1 MKTRLLLALSSFLS
15 LFALLT
21 ATAGAQAVV
30 QAYQTD
36 STLQVGMIVQL
47 AANDTS
53 KIQPA
58 TQSASDKIHGVVVAA
73 NDAPFALS
81 GAHNSR
87 QAYAATSGDYRV
99 LVTDQNGPVKK
110 GDYIAVSSLD
120 GIGMKSDTTQDY
132 ILGKANENFDGKT
145 NVQGQ
150 TNVKDARGGSH
161 TVHFGFVQVGVD
173 IKRNPTYQAEKSN
186 VPDFLQKLTDSVA
199 NKPVSA
205 IRIYIGMGILLAT
218 VLIVFSLLYSGV
230 RTSMVSLGRNPLA
243 KKSIIRNLFEV
254 VLIGLIVLISGLFG
268 VYLLLKL

>member
-1 MKTRLLLALSSFLS
+1 MKR
-15 LFALLT
+15 LLT
-21 ATAGAQAVV
+21 ALGGFLGVFALIPAMASAQAVV

-36 STLQVGMIVQL
+36 GSLQVGMIIQL
-47 AANDTS
+47 ASGDTS
-53 KIQPA
+53 KIEPA
-58 TQSASDKIHGVVVAA
+58 TQSTSDKIHGVVVAA

-81 GAHNSR
+81 GNSNSS
-87 QAYAATSGDYRV
+87 QAYAATSGNYRV
-99 LVTDQNGPVKK
+99 LVTDQDGAIKK
-110 GDYIAVSSLD
+110 DDYIAVSSLD
-120 GIGMKSDTTQDY
+120 GIGMRADTKQKY
-132 ILGKANENFDGKT
+132 VLGKANEGFDGKT
-145 NVQGQ
+145 NVQGE
-150 TNVKDARGGSH
+150 TAVKDARGGSH

-173 IKRNPTYQAEKSN
+173 IKRNPGYQTESSN

-218 VLIVFSLLYSGV
+218 AIIVFSLLYAGV

-254 VLIGLIVLISGLFG
+254 VLIGLIVLISGIFG